1 MNQVV
6 PIDDSEGA
14 TPLEQAL
21 ESAAVT
27 LFGKL
32 QETAY
37 HNFSMFAMDAL
48 TLPGPLQGPL
58 FSLLQLQV
66 RNSISIPS

>member
-6 PIDDSEGA
+6 PIDNSEGA
-14 TPLEQAL
+14 TPLEQAFKA
-21 ESAAVT
+21 AAVT

-58 FSLLQLQV
+58 VPLLQLQV
-66 RNSISIPS
+66 RKSISIPS